1 MRGDGALLDVI
12 QLDVPVHVVAPAL
25 GRVPETERD
34 ADGRR
39 LLGTLRRANE
49 RHARLLR
56 RASALLP
63 VAGDTAT
70 DDVLPVLAATLC
82 DRHDVVE
89 RQLAARERFA
99 AVLTA
104 VIVSGVDVG
113 AREGHVVESALDADA

>member
-1 MRGDGALLDVI
+1 
-12 QLDVPVHVVAPAL
+12 
-25 GRVPETERD
+25 
-34 ADGRR
+34 
-39 LLGTLRRANE
+39 
-49 RHARLLR
+49 R

-113 AREGHVVESALDADA
+113 AREGHVVESALDADAAEQTDHRGELERKGHTPDLPVFVD